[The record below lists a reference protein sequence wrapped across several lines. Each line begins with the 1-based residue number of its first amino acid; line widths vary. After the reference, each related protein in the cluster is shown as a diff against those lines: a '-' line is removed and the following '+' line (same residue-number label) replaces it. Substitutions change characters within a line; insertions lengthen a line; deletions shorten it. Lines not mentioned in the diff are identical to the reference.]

1 LEAGFKHAQHVA
13 AADLAQRYFAGRSD
27 GMRPVDNAED
37 LLVATT

>member
-1 LEAGFKHAQHVA
+1 MSHVPNFA
-13 AADLAQRYFAGRSD
+13 TIDFAGRTD